1 MTMDSYT
8 LAKGIHVLSV
18 VCSISLFFVRGIWH
32 LRDSPR
38 LGHRWVKIVPH
49 AVDTLLLASAGWL
62 MVITQQYPG
71 VVDWLTVKLVAVVVY
86 IGLGMVAFRF
96 ARTRSLRLAAWLSA
110 LLVFA
115 LIVWL
120 ALSR

>member
-1 MTMDSYT
+1 M
-8 LAKGIHVLSV
+8 
-18 VCSISLFFVRGIWH
+18 
-32 LRDSPR
+32 
-38 LGHRWVKIVPH
+38 VPH

-96 ARTRSLRLAAWLSA
+96 ARTRSLRLA
-110 LLVFA
+110 
-115 LIVWL
+115 
-120 ALSR
+120 